1 MSKNFCKECFAEQKQ
16 IKSTT
21 AAYSKLWMF
30 GGKTCHVV
38 MQTVKARKVENLRP
52 INMKQSVYVYDN
64 KINFA

>member
-1 MSKNFCKECFAEQKQ
+1 
-16 IKSTT
+16 
-21 AAYSKLWMF
+21 
-30 GGKTCHVV
+30 